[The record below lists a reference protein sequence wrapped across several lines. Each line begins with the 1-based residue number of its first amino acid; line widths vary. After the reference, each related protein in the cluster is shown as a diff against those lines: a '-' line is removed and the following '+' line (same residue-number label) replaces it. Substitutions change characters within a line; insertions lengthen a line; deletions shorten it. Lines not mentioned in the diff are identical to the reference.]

1 MHTRAAVAVFD
12 AEASNKIVTGKVTS
26 DRSMSRPFPTAGTR
40 GFVSVNDRCG
50 AFAAARVRRP
60 SIQNIRERYFNNVPG
75 LLPQTLSRIHS
86 GEKNV
91 EISNYVTSP
100 RQKQPQ
106 ISPIFISDKV
116 TLHVSREKDGK
127 LRLGLSETG
136 RTARVGEALGCL
148 KNFDLRALPESHTRI
163 ISICSDEASPNSTAR
178 EPDDSPCATTRGR
191 TYRQSSRAG
200 GRASTNMVEVLNP
213 TVREPWQKLKE
224 YFMN

>member
-91 EISNYVTSP
+91 ETSNYVTSP

-127 LRLGLSETG
+127 LRLGYAGWDDTKVLQPDGWG
-136 RTARVGEALGCL
+136 REERLAWA
-148 KNFDLRALPESHTRI
+148 
-163 ISICSDEASPNSTAR
+163 
-178 EPDDSPCATTRGR
+178 
-191 TYRQSSRAG
+191 
-200 GRASTNMVEVLNP
+200 
-213 TVREPWQKLKE
+213 KLWGV
-224 YFMN
+224 

>member
-1 MHTRAAVAVFD
+1 M
-12 AEASNKIVTGKVTS
+12 
-26 DRSMSRPFPTAGTR
+26 
-40 GFVSVNDRCG
+40 
-50 AFAAARVRRP
+50 
-60 SIQNIRERYFNNVPG
+60 
-75 LLPQTLSRIHS
+75 
-86 GEKNV
+86 
-91 EISNYVTSP
+91 
-100 RQKQPQ
+100 
-106 ISPIFISDKV
+106 
-116 TLHVSREKDGK
+116 
-127 LRLGLSETG
+127 SETG